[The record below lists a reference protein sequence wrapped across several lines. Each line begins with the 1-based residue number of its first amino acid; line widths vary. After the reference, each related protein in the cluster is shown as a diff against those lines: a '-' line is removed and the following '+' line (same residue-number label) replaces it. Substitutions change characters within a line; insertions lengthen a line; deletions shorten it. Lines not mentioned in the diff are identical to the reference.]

1 MAKTTLF
8 KGVVYLSD
16 EQYAKL
22 VKDGVIEVGGQTVTY
37 DESMVYVTPKALG
50 GDYYTKS
57 EVEEKL
63 KTVFDNVTYLDNSYG
78 EQSVLYDT
86 DDGITIMQTTRI
98 TQGDKTND
106 ISSEITIPLV
116 GSEEIVFDATEDGSH
131 IQAHLDMEI
140 TNKLA
145 RTLVTPVSRP
155 SNTELV
161 AVDNTG
167 SQTML
172 ELGDGLSIENGT
184 LKASGSA
191 GGSKLYMHC
200 ISNKS
205 SYGHFAMKIL
215 SPDPTIFTS
224 STVKQWLYNNGFISN
239 NIYYECSASRSYGSD
254 TPNGMYIIDGVYSSD
269 GNSISGVCSTITRN
283 TETGDFSWNG
293 TRSINLVLD
302 WTSSFTDTVI
312 EL

>member
-22 VKDGVIEVGGQTVTY
+22 IADGVIEVGGQTVTY

-50 GDYYTKS
+50 GDYYTKG

-98 TQGDKTND
+98 TQGDKTSD
-106 ISSEITIPLV
+106 ISSELTIPLV
-116 GSEEIVFDATEDGSH
+116 GSDEIVFDATEDGSH
-131 IQAHLDMEI
+131 VQAHLDVNI

-145 RTLVTPVSRP
+145 RTIVTPLSIP

-161 AVDNTG
+161 AVDNTN

-172 ELGDGLSIENGT
+172 SIGDGLSVENGI
-184 LKASGSA
+184 LKASG
-191 GGSKLYMHC
+191 GGGQLYLH
-200 ISNKS
+200 
-205 SYGHFAMKIL
+205 KIEFGFYIATGSL
-215 SPDPTIFTS
+215 KDGYTEIITS
-224 STVKQWLYNNGFISN
+224 SQNVFDAPTLASYLYDKGYTSNTNAKMSSIIAKDNRLASGIYATSRDVPTASLYNFEIVDNAVVITSKSGTTTFI
-239 NIYYECSASRSYGSD
+239 
-254 TPNGMYIIDGVYSSD
+254 
-269 GNSISGVCSTITRN
+269 
-283 TETGDFSWNG
+283 
-293 TRSINLVLD
+293 
-302 WTSSFTDTVI
+302 TDTVT

>member
-22 VKDGVIEVGGQTVTY
+22 IADGVIEVGGQTITY
-37 DESMVYVTPKALG
+37 DESMVYVTPKTLG

-86 DDGITIMQTTRI
+86 DDGITIMQTARFVS
-98 TQGDKTND
+98 GDKTSD

-116 GSEEIVFDATEDGSH
+116 GSDEIVFDATEDGSH
-131 IQAHLDMEI
+131 IQAHLDMDI

-145 RTLVTPVSRP
+145 RTLVTPLSIP

-161 AVDNTG
+161 AVDNTN

-172 ELGDGLSIENGT
+172 AIGDGLSVENGT
-184 LKASGSA
+184 LSASGGS
-191 GGSKLYMHC
+191 GGKLYRHQIH
-200 ISNKS
+200 ISS
-205 SYGHFAMKIL
+205 VC
-215 SPDPTIFTS
+215 FT
-224 STVKQWLYNNGFISN
+224 
-239 NIYYECSASRSYGSD
+239 
-254 TPNGMYIIDGVYSSD
+254 VYSSQSETYTLSTISNYIYNKSLKIKAFD
-269 GNSISGVCSTITRN
+269 TSSSLDQTVYISGFSNSILQIHTKKIN
-283 TETGDFSWNG
+283 IDFDNKSV
-293 TRSINLVLD
+293 SIS
-302 WTSSFTDTVI
+302 TSSSRPVGASVTDYVT

>member
-16 EQYAKL
+16 DNYAKL

-37 DESMVYVTPKALG
+37 DESMVYVTPKTFG
-50 GDYYTKS
+50 GNYYTKE

-78 EQSVLYDT
+78 EQSVIYDT

-106 ISSEITIPLV
+106 ISSELTIPLV
-116 GSEEIVFDATEDGSH
+116 GSDEIVFDATEDGSH
-131 IQAHLDMEI
+131 VQAHLDMDI

-155 SNTELV
+155 TNTELV
-161 AVDNTG
+161 AVDSTG

-172 ELGDGLSIENGT
+172 ELGDGLSISNGK
-184 LKASGSA
+184 LNAAGGGSSG
-191 GGSKLYMHC
+191 GGSKLYRHNLQFYLAPMEG
-200 ISNKS
+200 ISAYLYATITTETS
-205 SYGHFAMKIL
+205 DVFTEQSLIEYLQAREGIRIPFTGVMAIGSAMAL
-215 SPDPTIFTS
+215 F
-224 STVKQWLYNNGFISN
+224 NNFYASDNQIQFDGSNVIYSVVGN
-239 NIYYECSASRSYGSD
+239 NI
-254 TPNGMYIIDGVYSSD
+254 TIQT
-269 GNSISGVCSTITRN
+269 ST
-283 TETGDFSWNG
+283 FAQSFG
-293 TRSINLVLD
+293 TNILQ
-302 WTSSFTDTVI
+302 TDTVS
-312 EL
+312 EF